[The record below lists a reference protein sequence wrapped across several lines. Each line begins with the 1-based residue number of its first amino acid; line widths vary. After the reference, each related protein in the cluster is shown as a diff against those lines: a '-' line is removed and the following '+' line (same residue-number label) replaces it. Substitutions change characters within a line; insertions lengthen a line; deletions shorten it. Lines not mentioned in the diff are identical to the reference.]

1 MERKK
6 NKQYEESQITT
17 MKIFGITFYVK
28 HFILLENI
36 IWKK

>member
-1 MERKK
+1 MEGKK
-6 NKQYEESQITT
+6 NKQHEESQITT

-36 IWKK
+36 VWKK